1 MAIAPI
7 RPNWSGL
14 VPVPGDGRYEWEGFL
29 PIKSLPHALNPD
41 KGYWATANNYMAP
54 DDYPHPE
61 ALHYDW
67 GDEMRSL
74 RVDELLRSGR
84 RFTVVDMMRYQH
96 DELAVPARNLVPLL
110 EPLQF
115 TDPRAR
121 EALSRLLDWDYVLD
135 KDSVV
140 ASIYVSFERR
150 VLANV
155 QELLVPEPARE
166 IIEDLNKKRVLD
178 WLAAPDG
185 RFGEDPIA
193 GRDALL
199 VKSFSQA
206 LEDLDERL
214 GSDMS
219 QW

>member
-1 MAIAPI
+1 
-7 RPNWSGL
+7 
-14 VPVPGDGRYEWEGFL
+14 
-29 PIKSLPHALNPD
+29 
-41 KGYWATANNYMAP
+41 
-54 DDYPHPE
+54 
-61 ALHYDW
+61 
-67 GDEMRSL
+67 
-74 RVDELLRSGR
+74 
-84 RFTVVDMMRYQH
+84 MMRYQH

-115 TDPRAR
+115 ADPRAR
-121 EALSRLLDWDYVLD
+121 EALSKLLDWDYVLD

-155 QELLVPEPARE
+155 HELLVPEPARE

-185 RFGEDPIA
+185 RLGEDPIA

-199 VKSFSQA
+199 MKSLSQA

-214 GSDMS
+214 GSDMR
-219 QW
+219 QWQYGQEKFQARLDAPLTERRGERRDPS